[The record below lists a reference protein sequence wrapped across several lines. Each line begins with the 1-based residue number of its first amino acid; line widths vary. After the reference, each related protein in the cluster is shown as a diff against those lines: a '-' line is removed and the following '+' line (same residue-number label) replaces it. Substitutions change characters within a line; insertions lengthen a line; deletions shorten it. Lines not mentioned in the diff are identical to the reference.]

1 MLNIP
6 VPYDRLS
13 FFLRELEISDEEL
26 DFLSLHRDKFISKKD
41 EFGAYFYDYFYA
53 IPRTKII
60 IDHDKPPRR
69 LAKTLSKW
77 FESLFKERLD
87 KEFLGFLWRSGIRH
101 VDVNVDQ
108 RYVNLGYSA
117 ARKFC
122 QTIIESQIPAEFRQQ
137 IMVTVDKMLDFCVL
151 VATDAYVTA
160 TTRCDLEVIKGVA
173 HQVRNPITVIGGNIM
188 RLQRR
193 IESNDKDSQMLQ
205 SIISETKR
213 LERMVTDIGVY
224 NEIFREDPR
233 FIVSPLNEIIS
244 QTIEEL
250 ETEKGIEDVRVEL
263 DFHPEFSL
271 VKADPRDLEVMF
283 RYLLENSFEAL
294 DLTNPYLKVSSSGDS
309 NERFVHVEI
318 FNTGLPPDKDEL
330 DNIYTPFYSSK
341 PTGTGFGLPI
351 ARMIARKNLGN
362 VSIEPVPGRGTKCL
376 VVLPKAEPA

>member
-13 FFLRELEISDEEL
+13 FFLRELDITDDEL

-77 FESLFKERLD
+77 FESLFKVRLD
-87 KEFLGFLWRSGIRH
+87 EEFLGFLWRSGIRH

-117 ARKFC
+117 VRKFC
-122 QTIIESQIPAEFRQQ
+122 QTIIESQVPVDSRQK

-188 RLQRR
+188 RLQRKM
-193 IESNDKDSQMLQ
+193 ESNDKDSQMLQ
-205 SIISETKR
+205 SIISETRR
-213 LERMVTDIGVY
+213 LERMVTDISVY

-233 FIVSPLNEIIS
+233 FTVSPLNEIIS
-244 QTIEEL
+244 QTIEKL
-250 ETEKGIEDVRVEL
+250 ETEKGIEDVSVEL

-294 DLTNPYLKVSSSGDS
+294 DLNDPYLKVSSGGDS

-318 FNTGLPPDKDEL
+318 FNTGLPPDKKEL

-376 VVLPKAEPA
+376 IVLPKAEPT